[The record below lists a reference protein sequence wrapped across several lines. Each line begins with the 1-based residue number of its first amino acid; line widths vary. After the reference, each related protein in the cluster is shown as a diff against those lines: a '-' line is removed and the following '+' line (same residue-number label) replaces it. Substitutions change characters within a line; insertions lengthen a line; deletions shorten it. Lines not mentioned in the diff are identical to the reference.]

1 MSDDPL
7 SRHPQSPHYGKGVT
21 RRRVRLTGEPGMV
34 FAELEDHAHAM
45 RLRLHHRDG
54 RILAIDP
61 DFHRYPLTACAGA
74 GEPLQMLI
82 GEPVGLDARSFFSG
96 GRARRNCTHMF
107 DLAWLASRHAL
118 RGSVRRLYAVDIP
131 DAPDDRL
138 EIIVH
143 CDGAELLRL
152 IVDASVI
159 QSPPPFAGRHLFRGF
174 APWLSETDELGE
186 AEIEAAMIVQKVVLI
201 QPARRYR
208 LPAGPV
214 ADPEK
219 IMVAGAC
226 HSYAPERID
235 QAERR
240 AGVLR
245 DFSDRPEQLLQFL

>member
-1 MSDDPL
+1 MKNDPFT
-7 SRHPQSPHYGKGVT
+7 SHPSSPHYGKGVT

-54 RILAIDP
+54 RIVAIEP

-74 GEPLQMLI
+74 TEPLQMLV
-82 GEPVGLDARSFFSG
+82 GEPVGQDARTFFSG

-118 RGSVRRLYAVDIP
+118 RGNVQRLYSVDIP
-131 DAPDDRL
+131 DAPDDRM
-138 EIIVH
+138 EVIVD

-152 IVDASVI
+152 VVEAGVI
-159 QSPPPFAGRHLFRGF
+159 QSPPLFAGRHLFRGF
-174 APWLSETDELGE
+174 VSWINETDALGE

-201 QPARRYR
+201 QPARRYQ

-214 ADPEK
+214 VDPEK
-219 IMVAGAC
+219 SAVAGAC
-226 HSYAPERID
+226 HSYAPERIEH
-235 QAERR
+235 AERR
-240 AGVLR
+240 AGAVR
-245 DFSDRPEQLLQFL
+245 DFSDRPEELLRFL